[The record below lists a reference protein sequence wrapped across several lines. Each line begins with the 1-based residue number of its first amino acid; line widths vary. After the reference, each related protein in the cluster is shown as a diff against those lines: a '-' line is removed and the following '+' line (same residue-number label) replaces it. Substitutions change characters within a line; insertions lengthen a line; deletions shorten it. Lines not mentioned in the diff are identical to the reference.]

1 MDNSSDVID
10 TVSGNGGGDS
20 RNDATAS
27 TSSDASSPIAITCG
41 YRLFD
46 RQDSLHQLMGG
57 GKAADVLLWKWWH
70 VSFGVIMVATVSWF
84 IFERSG
90 LPFLTICSDV
100 LLILIVLLF
109 VRANIADM
117 INKQLQSLPELVLSE
132 EMVNSAAASFRVK
145 INNVLLMAH
154 DITLGKDF
162 RLFFKSHFQGQR
174 VILKRVKD
182 VDSIFQGGIFDWQP
196 SVLLQVKRAK
206 VASLQHPVVV
216 FLWLMS
222 TVGSYFSLFTLAY
235 IGTILSITIPA
246 LYSRYEERVD
256 RCCGIIH
263 RKLSHHY
270 KIVDDSVISRIPQ
283 SLSKDKDS

>member
-1 MDNSSDVID
+1 MCGVFWAMVMLNQIDVA
-10 TVSGNGGGDS
+10 VVAGARLADS
-20 RNDATAS
+20 VCSCCS
-27 TSSDASSPIAITCG
+27 TNF
-41 YRLFD
+41 LF
-46 RQDSLHQLMGG
+46 SFFI
-57 GKAADVLLWKWWH
+57 AADVLLWKWWH

-162 RLFFKSHFQGQR
+162 RLFFK
-174 VILKRVKD
+174 
-182 VDSIFQGGIFDWQP
+182 
-196 SVLLQVKRAK
+196 
-206 VASLQHPVVV
+206 VVV
-216 FLWLMS
+216 FLWLLS
-222 TVGSYFSLFTLAY
+222 TVGSYFSFFTLAY
-235 IGTILSITIPA
+235 IGAILSITIPA

-270 KIVDDSVISRIPQ
+270 KIVDESVISRIPQ

>member
-20 RNDATAS
+20 RNDAAAS
-27 TSSDASSPIAITCG
+27 TSSAASSPRAVTSG

-46 RQDSLHQLMGG
+46 RQDSLHQLMGA

-109 VRANIADM
+109 VRANTADV

-162 RLFFKSHFQGQR
+162 RLFFK
-174 VILKRVKD
+174 
-182 VDSIFQGGIFDWQP
+182 
-196 SVLLQVKRAK
+196 
-206 VASLQHPVVV
+206 VVV
-216 FLWLMS
+216 FLWLLS
-222 TVGSYFSLFTLAY
+222 TVGSYFSFFTLAY

-270 KIVDDSVISRIPQ
+270 KIVDESVISRIPQ

>member
-1 MDNSSDVID
+1 MENSSDVID

-20 RNDATAS
+20 RNDTTAS
-27 TSSDASSPIAITCG
+27 TSSASSSPRAVASG
-41 YRLFD
+41 YGLFG
-46 RQDSLHQLMGG
+46 RQDSLHQFMGG

-70 VSFGVIMVATVSWF
+70 VSFGVIIVATVSWF

-90 LPFLTICSDV
+90 LPFLTICADV

-109 VRANIADM
+109 VRANLAVS

-162 RLFFKSHFQGQR
+162 RLFFK
-174 VILKRVKD
+174 
-182 VDSIFQGGIFDWQP
+182 
-196 SVLLQVKRAK
+196 
-206 VASLQHPVVV
+206 VVV
-216 FLWLMS
+216 CLWLLS
-222 TVGSYFSLFTLAY
+222 AVGSYFSFFTLAY

-246 LYSRYEERVD
+246 LYSRYKELVD
-256 RCCGIIH
+256 RYCGMIH
-263 RKLSHHY
+263 SKLSHHY
-270 KIVDDSVISRIPQ
+270 KIVDESVISRIPQ